1 LQLDLSGWTG
11 GASSNTLIEVD
22 EVVGDFGD
30 INVVGLA
37 GNRDA
42 ELVVNYDDDT
52 VVLNITA
59 AGAGSGQVS
68 NSTTGE
74 ACSTPLRPAR
84 DAPYLAAALAL
95 AQGLCLRLR
104 K

>member
-1 LQLDLSGWTG
+1 V
-11 GASSNTLIEVD
+11 I
-22 EVVGDFGD
+22 GDFSD

-52 VVLNITA
+52 VVLNISA

-68 NSTTGE
+68 NSTTG
-74 ACSTPLRPAR
+74 
-84 DAPYLAAALAL
+84 DAGNAAANNDLWAALTEGHGIYADDTAEVEEEEDFLAEV
-95 AQGLCLRLR
+95 A
-104 K
+104 